1 MRSLLLAG
9 GRSSRMGEDKAL
21 VKIDGE
27 AMIARVAR
35 VLAEAGREPIRIA
48 VARPE
53 DVDRYG
59 TVIGEELQVE
69 WVLDGNIHAGPIDAL
84 VEALEDPQCEDLETM
99 QLAPVDVPWI
109 SAGLFWSLEEGLGEL
124 DALIMPHDGERS
136 HPLLALIR
144 PQRILK
150 MIGDGDRRPL
160 HVQFSEAQHSV
171 LVENPQVLRN
181 VNHPEDLER
190 DLS

>member
-1 MRSLLLAG
+1 
-9 GRSSRMGEDKAL
+9 MGEDKAL
-21 VKIDGE
+21 VKVDGE

-59 TVIGEELQVE
+59 TVINEELQVE
-69 WVLDGNIHAGPIDAL
+69 WVLDGSIHAGPIDAL
-84 VEALEDPQCEDLETM
+84 VEALEDPQCEELETM

-109 SAGLFWSLEEGLGEL
+109 SAGLFWSLEDGLGEL
-124 DALIMPHDGERS
+124 DALIMPHDGERA

-150 MIGDGDRRPL
+150 MIGGGDRRPL
-160 HVQFSEAQHSV
+160 HVQFSETRHSV
-171 LVENPQVLRN
+171 LVEDPQVLRN
-181 VNHPEDLER
+181 VNRPEDLER

>member
-21 VKIDGE
+21 VKVDGE
-27 AMIARVAR
+27 AMIARVTRA
-35 VLAEAGREPIRIA
+35 LAEAGREPIRIA

-53 DVDRYG
+53 DIDRYG
-59 TVIGEELQVE
+59 TVIDEEIQVE

-84 VEALEDPQCEDLETM
+84 VEVLEDPQCKDLKTI

-124 DALIMPHDGERS
+124 DALIMPHDGERP

-144 PQRILK
+144 PQRILN
-150 MIGDGDRRPL
+150 MIGSSDRRPL
-160 HVQFSEAQHSV
+160 HVQFSEGQHSV
-171 LVENPQVLRN
+171 LVEDPQVLRN
-181 VNHPEDLER
+181 VNRPEDLER
-190 DLS
+190 DLP